1 MRSINEQRSAQ
12 RWLENYINTPIK
24 KFSREKALENLTRLG
39 ILDKNGEVKLEWR
52 DLIIKKD

>member
-12 RWLENYINTPIK
+12 RWLENYINTPIR
-24 KFSREKALENLTRLG
+24 KFSCEEALENLVRLG